1 MCCFCNLQDDC
12 QSQRRFCSAV
22 TGRIL
27 LALTRFH
34 CLRHFMAGLRRA
46 MPTSPDALAGNSKLG
61 HDSPAL
67 PDPASALAS
76 AAAAGLQAKRQTLSA
91 LIASG
96 SAAATV
102 PVSWR
107 VHGFRE
113 QAVPTAA
120 VPDLG
125 ACWLSEKTLAI
136 SRQFGLGVAC
146 AAVGVCFCLGTTTL
160 QKMTRRATCFP
171 AY

>member
-1 MCCFCNLQDDC
+1 
-12 QSQRRFCSAV
+12 
-22 TGRIL
+22 
-27 LALTRFH
+27 
-34 CLRHFMAGLRRA
+34 

-91 LIASG
+91 LMASG

-125 ACWLSEKTLAI
+125 AFWLSAKTLAI

-160 QKMTRRATCFP
+160 QKLTRRATCFP